1 MTVPK
6 IQISIVSNIK
16 IRHIILKIVVSSY
29 CWKINKTNTGDLI

>member
-16 IRHIILKIVVSSY
+16 IGHIILKIVLFPLTVGKSI
-29 CWKINKTNTGDLI
+29 KQIEVT